1 MKTPEQAWA
10 DIRPT
15 LFLSD
20 IARQLQPPLTRAAIS
35 AWTRVP
41 AERVIEVARII
52 EEPPARLR
60 PDLYPPPDPWSGIM
74 KQKE

>member
-10 DIRPT
+10 DIRGT
-15 LFLSD
+15 LFLAD
-20 IARQLQPPLTRAAIS
+20 IAKNLKPPMTRAAIS

-52 EEPPARLR
+52 DEPPQRLR
-60 PDLYPPPDPWSGIM
+60 PDLYPPPDPWSDI
-74 KQKE
+74 